1 MNKITL
7 LALSLIP
14 TLLSFNATAQM
25 YKWVDENGNIT
36 YSDTPQIK
44 DAQALR
50 PPTLNTMPTVKAEKK
65 APEADTELEQPTIY
79 TQFSITSPANDA
91 TVRDNSGN
99 ISISMSSKPAL
110 NTKQGHTISVSLGG
124 KVIKDKLQSLSTSL
138 SGIDRGTHTISASI
152 KNAKGSTLYTSQT
165 VTVHLHRGR
174 K

>member
-65 APEADTELEQPTIY
+65 TPEADTQL
-79 TQFSITSPANDA
+79 SITSPANDA